1 MSKQTP
7 LALKSWYSAGK
18 ISSFKYNYSEDLS
31 MNEIKNKRKSRI
43 SRFKGAFLMF
53 IVSLTVLMPGA
64 SADYVENGSINW
76 TAIGDMIKGVAEV
89 FPGIL
94 EVVSNI
100 VPLLIVLAVLGFVV
114 GLFDKILGAIE
125 NAVRIFR

>member
-1 MSKQTP
+1 
-7 LALKSWYSAGK
+7 
-18 ISSFKYNYSEDLS
+18 
-31 MNEIKNKRKSRI
+31 
-43 SRFKGAFLMF
+43 
-53 IVSLTVLMPGA
+53 
-64 SADYVENGSINW
+64 
-76 TAIGDMIKGVAEV
+76 MIKGVAEV

>member
-1 MSKQTP
+1 
-7 LALKSWYSAGK
+7 
-18 ISSFKYNYSEDLS
+18 